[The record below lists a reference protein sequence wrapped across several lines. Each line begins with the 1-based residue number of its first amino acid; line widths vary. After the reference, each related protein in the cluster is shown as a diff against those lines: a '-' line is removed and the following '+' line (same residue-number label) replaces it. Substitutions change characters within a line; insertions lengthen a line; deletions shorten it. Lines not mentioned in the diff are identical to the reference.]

1 MTPIRLAQH
10 GDRYNKLVSR
20 TLLFYLAIPQAFGSS
35 GAHIGVGRALL
46 RATVTFLE
54 VEAEEIWVEA
64 TAPVRT
70 RAATTAR
77 TMIFMICSF
86 ESNICVENSQSDANL
101 LSERFRRR
109 SGRRERT
116 WG

>member
-35 GAHIGVGRALL
+35 GAHMGVGRALF

-77 TMIFMICSF
+77 TTVFMICSF
-86 ESNICVENSQSDANL
+86 ESYFCVVKRWLRWNL
-101 LSERFRRR
+101 ISERFRRR
-109 SGRRERT
+109 SGRL
-116 WG
+116 